1 VLVEGASDRAAP
13 TACGW
18 RVRRGSMLAD
28 DGLQDAQ
35 TAVPGAATGVRLAAA
50 SCALD
55 GDRPGGSSLGIG
67 ACYEPRH
74 VGGGLATARHATPTA
89 GSERRLHR
97 WSISWYAHRA
107 YFQFAR
113 FHDPVHLT
121 PALVVHATACDAPFL
136 PTTSLDFL
144 RHQPCAACLVSCL
157 PCSLYPPRRPLCSP
171 GPVVCHI
178 LTGSSCSLVS
188 ACYSGVQP
196 GGVELLDMIPDV
208 HTWQVSTLAIFLDC
222 APRHMYF
229 LLGGHPQTTLAPCKP
244 RLFPSRQD
252 WAEPVSLEGRL
263 ASNVL
268 RKSMLLVFS
277 HPLAR
282 ERPLPCASS
291 RCRHYC
297 SCIFCGVLASVL
309 SAPLAE
315 FSTPLIDIT
324 PPVLAD
330 SCRISD
336 FHDLFKE

>member
-1 VLVEGASDRAAP
+1 
-13 TACGW
+13 
-18 RVRRGSMLAD
+18 
-28 DGLQDAQ
+28 
-35 TAVPGAATGVRLAAA
+35 
-50 SCALD
+50 
-55 GDRPGGSSLGIG
+55 
-67 ACYEPRH
+67 
-74 VGGGLATARHATPTA
+74 
-89 GSERRLHR
+89 
-97 WSISWYAHRA
+97 
-107 YFQFAR
+107 
-113 FHDPVHLT
+113 
-121 PALVVHATACDAPFL
+121 
-136 PTTSLDFL
+136 
-144 RHQPCAACLVSCL
+144 
-157 PCSLYPPRRPLCSP
+157 
-171 GPVVCHI
+171 
-178 LTGSSCSLVS
+178 
-188 ACYSGVQP
+188 
-196 GGVELLDMIPDV
+196 MIPDV
-208 HTWQVSTLAIFLDC
+208 HTWQMSTLAIFLDC

-315 FSTPLIDIT
+315 FSAPLTDIT

-330 SCRISD
+330 SCPIVCASRDRFFCSHRFVVLAGTHCSTRLHAVCSLNSMRACGHTIVLVVAGQSLVYISPD
-336 FHDLFKE
+336 CIFIYIYIYIYIYVYKYTLSTLVRALLVTSHDLKSRTCCSRASIPPFLAR